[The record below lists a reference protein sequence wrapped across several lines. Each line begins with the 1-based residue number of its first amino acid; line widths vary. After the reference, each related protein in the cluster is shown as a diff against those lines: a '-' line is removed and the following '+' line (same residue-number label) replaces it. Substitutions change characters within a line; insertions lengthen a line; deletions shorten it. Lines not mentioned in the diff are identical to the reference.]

1 MARRT
6 PLIAPGSVLAARED
20 APTESV
26 LDDVIGT
33 HRRRKGIDPP
43 LEESIPE
50 NPQSTPNTSEIKP
63 ESKNVRKF
71 ENQKERKNETNQE
84 SLKERKNNSITDNL
98 VEVAALYSIR
108 PGAELTPWGTRL
120 PRALKKRLDY
130 QAFRLKEHKVT
141 GQGLTIFALEKL
153 LTELEA
159 QEQEEG

>member
-6 PLIAPGSVLAARED
+6 PLITPGSVLAARED

-43 LEESIPE
+43 LGEPEPEIPKNKPSLSES
-50 NPQSTPNTSEIKP
+50 N
-63 ESKNVRKF
+63 NVRKF
-71 ENQKERKNETNQE
+71 ENQKARKNETKQE
-84 SLKERKNNSITDNL
+84 NWKARKQELEDENL
-98 VEVAALYSIR
+98 IEAAAHSIR

-141 GQGLTIFALEKL
+141 GQGLTIYALEKL
-153 LTELEA
+153 LAQLEA

>member
-20 APTESV
+20 ASTESV

-43 LEESIPE
+43 LEESMPE
-50 NPQSTPNTSEIKP
+50 NHHSSPNTPETKS
-63 ESKNVRKF
+63 ESKNVRKS
-71 ENQKERKNETNQE
+71 ESLKERKNETNQE
-84 SLKERKNNSITDNL
+84 SLKERKNDPVADDLI
-98 VEVAALYSIR
+98 EVAALHSIR

-153 LTELEA
+153 LAELEA
-159 QEQEEG
+159 QEQEEE